1 MCIMPSITL
10 DQFQNRLS
18 INNSLSLSLQTAT
31 AIVLPISTTVF
42 LGKLRFYGKTNQVVQ
57 TKSSRGHL
65 TKQKKNSPKQEKIK
79 QKLANHVHVPESD
92 QMPSHL

>member
-1 MCIMPSITL
+1 MYNAIYNTWSISESSIYQ
-10 DQFQNRLS
+10 QF
-18 INNSLSLSLQTAT
+18 SLSLSLQTAT